1 MVPETSAKQHELVL
15 TNRNELEMSG
25 VTGIESFDSEE
36 FLVSTE
42 YGYVGIRGQELHLK
56 NLDLEAGIISI
67 RGQFLDIS
75 YLDVNHPRSDRGK
88 SVLGRIFR

>member
-1 MVPETSAKQHELVL
+1 MLQDANSHHELIM
-15 TNRNELEMSG
+15 TNRNELEISG

-36 FLVSTE
+36 FLLATE

-56 NLDLEAGIISI
+56 NLDLEQGIISI

-75 YLDVNHPRSDRGK
+75 YLDVNHPRSDKSK